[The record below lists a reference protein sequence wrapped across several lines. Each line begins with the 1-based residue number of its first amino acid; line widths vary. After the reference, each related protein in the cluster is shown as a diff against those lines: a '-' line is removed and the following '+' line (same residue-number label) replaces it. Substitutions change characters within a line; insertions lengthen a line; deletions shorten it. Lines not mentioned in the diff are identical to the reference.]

1 MKICRPVFSLF
12 HGYVGSIVI
21 AQIDLKHHTKK
32 LHHLLY
38 LYIAIIDVT
47 RRDEGIAQFYQKD
60 LLPVKRKG
68 YFRCLCGLSSI

>member
-47 RRDEGIAQFYQKD
+47 RRDEGITQFYQKD
-60 LLPVKRKG
+60 LFARKAERI
-68 YFRCLCGLSSI
+68 FQMPDLS